1 MPDLK
6 ALGAWVPL
14 LEKELH
20 APYFEELQKKVA
32 DAYAHTTIFPP
43 EADVFHAFSLT
54 PPERV
59 RVVILG

>member
-1 MPDLK
+1 MPDLN

-32 DAYAHTTIFPP
+32 DAYAHTAVFRRRRTYSTLFP
-43 EADVFHAFSLT
+43 S
-54 PPERV
+54 R
-59 RVVILG
+59 RRNGCGS